1 MSRIFR
7 DSSVL
12 NQFGS
17 PSINSNTF
25 ANRPAF
31 GQPGRLFVSTDTL
44 AIFRDTGTAWDNLTD
59 NPGNIG
65 TLQEVTTNGNQ
76 TTVNIQILA
85 RESLFSKTFDTSDI
99 GGDATNMINIGSNVN
114 LSSNVLGINNI
125 YSESF
130 KTITSNIT
138 LEDDS
143 FHDNTFLYS
152 AINNNSLSPKTIT
165 VTQGTFINALSSLR
179 IQSIFSGTNSLNISH
194 YASIIVNPL
203 TITNTTITNY
213 YGLLINNSTGS
224 TITNRYGI
232 YQDGIN
238 DNNYFAAKINIGNS
252 NTTFN
257 SSQLNVLGTSQ
268 LLSTSTSG
276 TSVIFGNTSFQWNF
290 NTSIAPQILSLG
302 HSANNV
308 LNIGFDAPNNL
319 INIFNAGNIDIQSNF
334 FTIGGNSNSPISSAR
349 FVIESTTKGAIIP
362 RMTTAQINAIA
373 SPVNGLLAYS
383 TDGFVLCFYDSSVG
397 LWKKVTNTNL

>member
-152 AINNNSLSPKTIT
+152 AINNNSLNQLLPQIPQQFIEQYITEYNKGNIGSEVVVEYESVEYARNMPMIHQKYYVDELKLTNNTINIKT
-165 VTQGTFINALSSLR
+165 VKDSFSREEVNALITKAISE
-179 IQSIFSGTNSLNISH
+179 TNEC
-194 YASIIVNPL
+194 
-203 TITNTTITNY
+203 
-213 YGLLINNSTGS
+213 NN
-224 TITNRYGI
+224 R
-232 YQDGIN
+232 
-238 DNNYFAAKINIGNS
+238 
-252 NTTFN
+252 
-257 SSQLNVLGTSQ
+257 NVSMLPSKFIEQ
-268 LLSTSTSG
+268 
-276 TSVIFGNTSFQWNF
+276 
-290 NTSIAPQILSLG
+290 
-302 HSANNV
+302 
-308 LNIGFDAPNNL
+308 NL
-319 INIFNAGNIDIQSNF
+319 
-334 FTIGGNSNSPISSAR
+334 
-349 FVIESTTKGAIIP
+349 
-362 RMTTAQINAIA
+362 
-373 SPVNGLLAYS
+373 
-383 TDGFVLCFYDSSVG
+383 
-397 LWKKVTNTNL
+397 

>member
-1 MSRIFR
+1 MSKIFR

-76 TTVNIQILA
+76 TTLNIQILA

-99 GGDATNMINIGSNVN
+99 GGDATQIINIGSNVN
-114 LSSNVLGINNI
+114 LSGNVLGINNI

-143 FHDNTFLYS
+143 FHDNTYLYS
-152 AINNNSLSPKTIT
+152 AINNNSLSSKTIT

-179 IQSIFSGTNSLNISH
+179 IQSIFSGINSLNISH

-203 TITNTTITNY
+203 TMTNSTITNY
-213 YGLLINNSTGS
+213 YGLLINNSTGT
-224 TITNRYGI
+224 TITNRWGI
-232 YQDGIN
+232 YQAGAN
-238 DNNYFAAKINIGNS
+238 DFNYFASKVLIGSTTSDSNILKVVGNAYIS
-252 NTTFN
+252 GTFQADGFAFLRQFNTQDN
-257 SSQLNVLGTSQ
+257 YLLGKLSVGTNTVPTRT
-268 LLSTSTSG
+268 LLVNGEQEWIVTYGTGAHTTSG
-276 TSVIFGNTSFQWNF
+276 NH
-290 NTSIAPQILSLG
+290 L
-302 HSANNV
+302 
-308 LNIGFDAPNNL
+308 
-319 INIFNAGNIDIQSNF
+319 
-334 FTIGGNSNSPISSAR
+334 PIW
-349 FVIESTTKGAIIP
+349 
-362 RMTTAQINAIA
+362 
-373 SPVNGLLAYS
+373 VNGEQYWLALLNP
-383 TDGFVLCFYDSSVG
+383 VIP
-397 LWKKVTNTNL
+397 